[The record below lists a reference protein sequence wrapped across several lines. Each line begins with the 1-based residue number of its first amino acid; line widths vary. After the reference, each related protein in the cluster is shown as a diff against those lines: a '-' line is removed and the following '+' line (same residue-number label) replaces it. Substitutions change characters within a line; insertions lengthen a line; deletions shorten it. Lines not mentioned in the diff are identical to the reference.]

1 MEALAAGAEAP
12 PAGSPVNG
20 NLLDTIVTVSH
31 LLRRPVGAAAI
42 LAGLPAIDGRVTP
55 RLFIR
60 AAENAGL
67 VAEAAERRLSD
78 VPRLILPMVLLMRD
92 GSARVLVDL
101 DTEHD
106 SCVLAGASHAGPP
119 VRSEARLSEIAA
131 TYSGFCFLVK
141 PAQGA
146 QAPAAGPATPAAGNW
161 FWSSLRPFI
170 GNYLHIALASL
181 LINLLALAFP
191 LFVMNVYDRVLPN
204 GALASLAALS
214 IGVVLA
220 MAFDFGL
227 RTARSKMIDLTG
239 KQIDVTLA
247 ARLFAHVLGLK
258 AAFRP
263 SSPGGL
269 ANQIREFESV
279 REFFTSSTVIAASD
293 VAFSLIFIGV
303 MFVLVGPLAWIPL
316 LLLPITFAIGALLQK
331 PLERAV
337 LSVQAES
344 AARHGILVESLATS
358 ESIRALGAENRV
370 QARWE
375 RSVAATAQAG
385 EAVHQWSALT
395 LNLSNAAQ
403 NLGSLLIVVWGVVLV
418 LDNHITTGALVAAT
432 MLSGRIFGPIAN
444 LAALAM
450 RGARTLHTLRA
461 IDALMALPVERA
473 PGRVFV
479 SRAVSQGA
487 ISFEQ
492 VGFRYP
498 GSDIDALKQVS
509 FTIAA
514 GERVGI
520 IGRIGSGKTTI
531 GRLLAGFYEPAE
543 GRILIDDVD
552 IRQYDPVD
560 LRRGVGFALQD
571 AALFH
576 GSLRDNIAYGE
587 PQATDEAIVAAARS
601 AGVEAFASRAPAGY
615 ETPILEGGANLSGGQ
630 RQSVA
635 LARVLLRK
643 PRILFLDEPTSA
655 LDLRSEAE
663 FCERLGSIAENTT
676 LIISTHRLSL
686 LRMVDRLIVFDA
698 GRLVA
703 DGPRATVLAQLQP
716 VAAMAPA

>member
-1 MEALAAGAEAP
+1 MTDSAAGKGSPPTSPAGDLLAA
-12 PAGSPVNG
+12 V
-20 NLLDTIVTVSH
+20 VTLSH
-31 LLRRPVGAAAI
+31 LHGRPVGEAAI
-42 LAGLPAIDGRVTP
+42 MAGLPALDGKLTP
-55 RLFIR
+55 ALFRR

-67 VAEAAERRLSD
+67 VAEPAERDLAD
-78 VPRLILPMVLLMRD
+78 LPRLILPVVLLMRD
-92 GSARVLVDL
+92 GSARILVDL
-101 DTEHD
+101 DTAHG
-106 SCVLAGASHAGPP
+106 SAVLATGTGSGAP
-119 VRSEARLSEIAA
+119 ARSEIALSQLA
-131 TYSGFCFLVK
+131 ADYSGLCFLVRPAPRVEASNSGHDAPK
-141 PAQGA
+141 PR
-146 QAPAAGPATPAAGNW
+146 NW
-161 FWSSLRPFI
+161 FWSSLQPFL

-191 LFVMNVYDRVLPN
+191 LFVMNVYDRVVPN

-214 IGVVLA
+214 IGLVLA

-293 VAFSLIFIGV
+293 MAFSLIFIAM
-303 MFVLVGPLAWIPL
+303 MFLIAGPLAWIPVI
-316 LLLPITFAIGALLQK
+316 LLPVTLGIGALLQK

-337 LSVQAES
+337 LSVQAEA
-344 AARHGILVESLATS
+344 AARHGILVESLAAA
-358 ESIRALGAENRV
+358 ESIRALGAESRV
-370 QARWE
+370 QAKWE

-395 LNLSNAAQ
+395 LNLSSAAQ
-403 NLGSLLIVVWGVVLV
+403 NMAQLLIVVWGVVLV
-418 LDNHITTGALVAAT
+418 IDNQISTGALVAAT

-444 LAALAM
+444 LAALVM
-450 RGARTLHTLRA
+450 RGSRTLHTLRA
-461 IDALMALPVERA
+461 IDGLMRLPVERE

-479 SRAVSQGA
+479 SRAVTRGS
-487 ISFEQ
+487 IRFEQ

-498 GSDIDALKQVS
+498 GADTQALTQVS
-509 FTIAA
+509 FSIAA

-520 IGRIGSGKTTI
+520 IGRIGSGKTTM
-531 GRLLAGFYEPAE
+531 GRLLAGFYEPGE
-543 GRILIDDVD
+543 GRVLVDDVD
-552 IRQYDPVD
+552 LRQYDPVD

-571 AALFH
+571 AALFQ

-587 PQATDEAIVAAARS
+587 PQASDAEIVAAARL
-601 AGVEAFASRAPAGY
+601 AGVEAFASLAPSGY
-615 ETPILEGGANLSGGQ
+615 EMAIVEGGANLSGGQ

-635 LARVLLRK
+635 LARMLLRK
-643 PRILFLDEPTSA
+643 PKILFLDEPTSA
-655 LDLRSEAE
+655 LDLRSETE
-663 FCERLGSIAENTT
+663 FCDRLSALAKDTT
-676 LIISTHRLSL
+676 LIISTHRMSL

-698 GRLVA
+698 GRVVA
-703 DGPRATVLAQLQP
+703 DGPRAEVLAQLQP
-716 VAAMAPA
+716 HAATAESR